1 MINEIIL
8 VKLTNNEQYIG
19 TLAEEDDEGIRL
31 ENPVRVEVMYT
42 SRTAKKPNVVILP
55 WNELSKMSA
64 VYFDKLHVL
73 YYTLPNDDIIEF
85 YKKQVDKIA
94 EFTEIDDDEED
105 LSIDSDTIMA
115 FIEKMTSNTSIN

>member
-64 VYFDKLHVL
+64 VYSIL
-73 YYTLPNDDIIEF
+73 Y
-85 YKKQVDKIA
+85 
-94 EFTEIDDDEED
+94 
-105 LSIDSDTIMA
+105 
-115 FIEKMTSNTSIN
+115 TS

>member
-1 MINEIIL
+1 MNFL
-8 VKLTNNEQYIG
+8 RCQLYI
-19 TLAEEDDEGIRL
+19 
-31 ENPVRVEVMYT
+31 
-42 SRTAKKPNVVILP
+42 
-55 WNELSKMSA
+55 
-64 VYFDKLHVL
+64 L

-105 LSIDSDTIMA
+105 LSVDSDTIMA